1 MRNGLIIHNLGRQFV
16 TVYVIQRGL
25 MIVFSADRL
34 KVQKETKLYISLMLE
49 DEKLSKHSYVQ
60 CNFLVIANKDRNN
73 RVWERPMD

>member
-1 MRNGLIIHNLGRQFV
+1 
-16 TVYVIQRGL
+16 

>member
-1 MRNGLIIHNLGRQFV
+1 
-16 TVYVIQRGL
+16 

-73 RVWERPMD
+73 RVWERPMDQDIIIEANPSGVLQA

>member
-1 MRNGLIIHNLGRQFV
+1 MKDKSQCLRTYNLILMRNGLIIHNLGRQFV

-49 DEKLSKHSYVQ
+49 DEKLSKH
-60 CNFLVIANKDRNN
+60 
-73 RVWERPMD
+73 